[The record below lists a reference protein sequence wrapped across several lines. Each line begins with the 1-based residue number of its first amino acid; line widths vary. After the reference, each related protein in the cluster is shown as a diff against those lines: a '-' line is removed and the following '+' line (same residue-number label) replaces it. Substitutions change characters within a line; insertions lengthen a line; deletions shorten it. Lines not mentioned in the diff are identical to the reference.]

1 MRVVFLLYTLPH
13 WQDLNPVCHD
23 FFSLEPILL
32 YKKRD
37 TNDRCRPPSPSFS
50 SIGSQDDHPAD
61 ANYYFSSGEQGRCY
75 LAPERFYSA
84 PQASEGASAAGGA
97 GGAGAAATGAPRA
110 AGGAGAGLAGARGA
124 GLDGLVGAYF
134 WTKGRCD

>member
-1 MRVVFLLYTLPH
+1 MP
-13 WQDLNPVCHD
+13 
-23 FFSLEPILL
+23 S
-32 YKKRD
+32 
-37 TNDRCRPPSPSFS
+37 PSPSFS

-134 WTKGRCD
+134 WTKGRCDRWMLRLTVSRVAKHIRRTTPCFFRCRR